1 MVGCSGSRMEQSG
14 REHFDTAIWTAR
26 LRCVIL
32 IAPLLCGVVC
42 ASASFVLIKNI
53 YDSYET
59 RILPPTAL
67 ITLLV
72 TESDSLLRSYYV
84 VTIACK
90 IFAQKLILST
100 LLRRKQMQD
109 NNIHAYV

>member
-1 MVGCSGSRMEQSG
+1 MAGCFGSRMEQSG

-53 YDSYET
+53 YGSYET

-72 TESDSLLRSYYV
+72 TESDSLLRRYYV
-84 VTIACK
+84 VKIACK
-90 IFAQKLILST
+90 IFVQKLTLST
-100 LLRRKQMQD
+100 FLRRKQM
-109 NNIHAYV
+109 